1 MARWIPIE
9 STLESYPDQSWKRFK
24 TEQDWTPFY
33 NALPETSEIKKRWGL
48 GKVAAWELRALAEK
62 GRISDASR
70 DIIPDLIDGLDHPSR
85 SDTARDCFYALAA
98 LTKLYTHL
106 PQGLPS
112 GQETELKRWYRTWWQ
127 ANKSKHLVVDE
138 ALRKHMKDEV
148 LAVCSRIQ
156 MTTAQTGNSLRGFK
170 APSATILLMGG
181 EDGSLYETSYF
192 PNSEFSGIDAGRAG
206 LAPWIWIGVISRSQP
221 LSALSR
227 WTVKSTFPT
236 SAHKIYEELIKDS
249 DWQIEVYTSKT
260 SSVED
265 VVLSRRLSGV

>member
-1 MARWIPIE
+1 
-9 STLESYPDQSWKRFK
+9 
-24 TEQDWTPFY
+24 
-33 NALPETSEIKKRWGL
+33 
-48 GKVAAWELRALAEK
+48 
-62 GRISDASR
+62 
-70 DIIPDLIDGLDHPSR
+70 
-85 SDTARDCFYALAA
+85 
-98 LTKLYTHL
+98 
-106 PQGLPS
+106 
-112 GQETELKRWYRTWWQ
+112 
-127 ANKSKHLVVDE
+127 
-138 ALRKHMKDEV
+138 
-148 LAVCSRIQ
+148 